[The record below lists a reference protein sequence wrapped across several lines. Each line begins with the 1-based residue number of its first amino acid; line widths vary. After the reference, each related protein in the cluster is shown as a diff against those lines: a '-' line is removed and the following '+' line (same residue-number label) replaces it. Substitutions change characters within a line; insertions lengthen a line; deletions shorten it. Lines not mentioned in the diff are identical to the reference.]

1 MGGHARDRVTVT
13 ATSVWFPRARSVE
26 LREETLRGP
35 GPGEVRVR
43 AVASGLS
50 HGTEM
55 LVFRGQVPVDLALD
69 LPTLA
74 GSYGFPIKFGY
85 ASVGHVVEVGA
96 GVALSSGDLVFVHHP
111 HQREYVVSASLAVSL
126 PPRLPPE
133 FGVFLAN
140 CETALNVV
148 LDAHPRFGEEV
159 AVFGQGVVGLLVTQ
173 LLNLAG
179 ARVTA
184 IDPIEHRR
192 ELSLRC
198 GAEVAV
204 TPEDALARIATR
216 TNGRGADVVIEASGN
231 AGALQLAIDAAAFQA
246 PVVICSWYGSKPV
259 SLDLGSRFHR
269 ARLRLVSSQVSQL
282 DPALA
287 PRWDR
292 QRRLATALSL
302 LEELVIG
309 PLITHRIP
317 LARAAEAYDLVDQH
331 PDETVQVILTYE

>member
-1 MGGHARDRVTVT
+1 MGGHARERVTVT
-13 ATSVWFPRARSVE
+13 ATSVWFPRAREVE
-26 LREETLRGP
+26 LREETLRRP
-35 GPGEVRVR
+35 GPGEIRVR
-43 AVASGLS
+43 AIASGLS

-55 LVFRGQVPVDLALD
+55 LVFRGEVPADLALD

-74 GSYGFPIKFGY
+74 GSYAFPIKFGY
-85 ASVGHVVEVGA
+85 ASVGRVVEVGA
-96 GVALSSGDLVFVHHP
+96 GAGLTPGDLVFVHHP
-111 HQREYVVSASLAVSL
+111 HQQEYVVSAAAAVQL

-148 LDAHPRFGEEV
+148 LDAHPRLGEEV

-184 IDPIEHRR
+184 VEPIAIRR
-192 ELSLRC
+192 ELALRC
-198 GAEVAV
+198 GAEETV
-204 TPEDALARIATR
+204 TPDEALERIATR

-231 AGALQLAIDAAAFQA
+231 ASALQLAIGAAAFQA
-246 PVVICSWYGSKPV
+246 PVVVCSWYGGKPV

-292 QRRLATALSL
+292 QRRLDTALSL
-302 LEELVIG
+302 LGELVIG
-309 PLITHRIP
+309 PLVTHRIP
-317 LARAAEAYDLVDQH
+317 FARAAEAYALVDQH
-331 PDETVQVILTYE
+331 PEETVQVILTYE

>member
-1 MGGHARDRVTVT
+1 MAG
-13 ATSVWFPRARSVE
+13 SVWFPRAREVE
-26 LREETLRGP
+26 IRSETVGAP
-35 GPGEVRVR
+35 GVGEVRIR
-43 AVASGLS
+43 ALASGLS

-55 LVFRGQVPVDLALD
+55 LVFRGQVPANLALD

-85 ASVGHVVEVGA
+85 ASVGQVIAVGA
-96 GVALSSGDLVFVHHP
+96 GVAGLAPGDRVFVHHP
-111 HQREYVVSASLAVSL
+111 HQQEYLASAAAAVRL
-126 PPRLPPE
+126 PDRLPPE
-133 FGVFLAN
+133 LGVFLAN

-148 LDAHPRFGEEV
+148 LDAHPRLGEEV
-159 AVFGQGVVGLLVTQ
+159 VVIGQGVVGLLLTQ

-184 IDPIEHRR
+184 VEPIAIRR
-192 ELSLRC
+192 ELAMRC
-198 GAEVAV
+198 GADEAV
-204 TPEDALARIATR
+204 TPDDALARIATR

-231 AGALQLAIDAAAFQA
+231 ASALQLAIDAAAFQST
-246 PVVICSWYGSKPV
+246 VVVCSWYGTKPV

-269 ARLRLVSSQVSQL
+269 ARLRLVSSQVSEL

-292 QRRLATALSL
+292 QRRREVSLSL
-302 LEELVIG
+302 LGELLLG

-317 LARAAEAYDLVDQH
+317 FARASEAYELVDQR
-331 PDETVQVILTYE
+331 PEETVQVILTYD

>member
-1 MGGHARDRVTVT
+1 MGGHARDGVTVT
-13 ATSVWFPRARSVE
+13 ATSVWFPRARAIE
-26 LREETLRGP
+26 FREETLRGP
-35 GPGEVRVR
+35 GPGEIRVR

-55 LVFRGQVPVDLALD
+55 LVFRGEVPPGLALD

-85 ASVGHVVEVGA
+85 ASVGRVIEVGG
-96 GVALSSGDLVFVHHP
+96 GVAFAPGDLVFVHHP
-111 HQREYVVSASLAVSL
+111 HQEEYVVNAAFASRL

-133 FGVFLAN
+133 YGVFLAN

-184 IDPIEHRR
+184 VEPIALRR
-192 ELSLRC
+192 ELALRC
-198 GAEVAV
+198 GAEEAVA
-204 TPEDALARIATR
+204 PEDALNRLAAR

-231 AGALQLAIDAAAFQA
+231 GGALQLAIDAAAFQS
-246 PVVICSWYGSKPV
+246 PVVVCSWYGSKPV

-292 QRRLATALSL
+292 QRRLDTALSL
-302 LEELVIG
+302 LGELVIG

-317 LARAAEAYDLVDQH
+317 FTAAAKAYELVDQH

>member
-1 MGGHARDRVTVT
+1 MAG
-13 ATSVWFPRARSVE
+13 SVWFPRAREVE
-26 LREETLRGP
+26 IRSETVGAP
-35 GPGEVRVR
+35 GVGEVRIR
-43 AVASGLS
+43 AIASGLS

-55 LVFRGQVPVDLALD
+55 LVFRGQVPANLALD

-85 ASVGHVVEVGA
+85 ASVGQVIAVGA
-96 GVALSSGDLVFVHHP
+96 GVAGLAPGDRVFVHHP
-111 HQREYVVSASLAVSL
+111 HQQEYLASAAAAVRL
-126 PPRLPPE
+126 PDRLPPE
-133 FGVFLAN
+133 LGVFLAN

-148 LDAHPRFGEEV
+148 LDAHPRLGEEV
-159 AVFGQGVVGLLVTQ
+159 AVIGQGVVGLLLTQ

-184 IDPIEHRR
+184 VEPIAIRR
-192 ELSLRC
+192 ELAMRC
-198 GAEVAV
+198 GADEAV
-204 TPEDALARIATR
+204 TPDDALARIATR

-231 AGALQLAIDAAAFQA
+231 ANALQLAIDAAAFQSA
-246 PVVICSWYGSKPV
+246 VVVCSWYGTKPV

-269 ARLRLVSSQVSQL
+269 ARLRLVSSQVSEL

-292 QRRLATALSL
+292 QRRREVSLSL
-302 LEELVIG
+302 LGELLLG

-317 LARAAEAYDLVDQH
+317 FARAAEAYELVDQR
-331 PDETVQVILTYE
+331 PEETVQVILTYD

>member
-1 MGGHARDRVTVT
+1 MGGHARERVT
-13 ATSVWFPRARSVE
+13 ATAASVWFPRAREVE
-26 LREETLRGP
+26 LREEALRGP
-35 GPGEVRVR
+35 GPGEIRVR
-43 AVASGLS
+43 AIASGLS

-55 LVFRGQVPVDLALD
+55 LVFRGEVPPDLALD

-85 ASVGHVVEVGA
+85 ASVGRVVEVGA
-96 GVALSSGDLVFVHHP
+96 GAAFAPGDLVFVHHP
-111 HQREYVVSASLAVSL
+111 HQQEYVVSAAAAVQL
-126 PPRLPPE
+126 PQRLPPE
-133 FGVFLAN
+133 LGVFLAN

-148 LDAHPRFGEEV
+148 LDAHPRLGEEV

-173 LLNLAG
+173 LLGLAG

-184 IDPIEHRR
+184 VEPIALRR
-192 ELSLRC
+192 ELALRC
-198 GAEVAV
+198 GADETVA
-204 TPEDALARIATR
+204 PEDAAARIAAR
-216 TNGRGADVVIEASGN
+216 TNGRGADVVVEASGN
-231 AGALQLAIDAAAFQA
+231 ASALQQAIDAAAFQA
-246 PVVICSWYGSKPV
+246 SVVVCSWYGSKPV

-292 QRRLATALSL
+292 RRRLDTALSML
-302 LEELVIG
+302 SELVIG

-317 LARAAEAYDLVDQH
+317 FARAAEAYELVDQR
-331 PDETVQVILTYE
+331 PEETVQVILTYE

>member
-1 MGGHARDRVTVT
+1 MAG
-13 ATSVWFPRARSVE
+13 SVWFPRAREVE
-26 LREETLRGP
+26 IRSETVGAP
-35 GPGEVRVR
+35 GVGEVRIR
-43 AVASGLS
+43 ALASGLS

-55 LVFRGQVPVDLALD
+55 LVFRGQVPANLALD

-85 ASVGHVVEVGA
+85 ASVGQVIAVGA
-96 GVALSSGDLVFVHHP
+96 GVAGLAPGDRVFVHHP
-111 HQREYVVSASLAVSL
+111 HQQEYLASAAAAVRL
-126 PPRLPPE
+126 PDRLPPE
-133 FGVFLAN
+133 LGVFLAN

-148 LDAHPRFGEEV
+148 LDAHPRLGEEV
-159 AVFGQGVVGLLVTQ
+159 AVIGQGVVGLLLTQ

-184 IDPIEHRR
+184 VEPIAIRR
-192 ELSLRC
+192 ELAMRC
-198 GAEVAV
+198 GAEEAV
-204 TPEDALARIATR
+204 TPDDALARIATR

-231 AGALQLAIDAAAFQA
+231 ASALQLAIDAAAFQST
-246 PVVICSWYGSKPV
+246 VVVCSWYGTKPV

-269 ARLRLVSSQVSQL
+269 ARLRLVSSQVSEL

-292 QRRLATALSL
+292 QRRREVSLSL
-302 LEELVIG
+302 LGELLLG

-317 LARAAEAYDLVDQH
+317 FARASEAYELVDQR
-331 PDETVQVILTYE
+331 PEETVQVILTYD

>member
-13 ATSVWFPRARSVE
+13 ATSIWFPRARQVE

-35 GPGEVRVR
+35 GPGEIRVR
-43 AVASGLS
+43 AIASGLS

-55 LVFRGQVPVDLALD
+55 LVFRGQVPADLALD

-74 GSYGFPIKFGY
+74 GSYAFPIKFGY
-85 ASVGHVVEVGA
+85 ASVGRVVEVGA
-96 GVALSSGDLVFVHHP
+96 GVSLAPGELVFVHHP
-111 HQREYVVSASLAVSL
+111 HQQEYVVSAAAAVRL
-126 PPRLPPE
+126 PQRLPPE

-140 CETALNVV
+140 AETALNVV
-148 LDAHPRFGEEV
+148 LDAHPRLGEEV

-184 IDPIEHRR
+184 VEPIALRR
-192 ELSLRC
+192 ELALRC
-198 GAEVAV
+198 GADETVA
-204 TPEDALARIATR
+204 PEEALERIATR

-231 AGALQLAIDAAAFQA
+231 ASALQLAIDAAAFQA
-246 PVVICSWYGSKPV
+246 PVVVCSWYGSKPV

-269 ARLRLVSSQVSQL
+269 ARLRLISSQVSQL

-292 QRRLATALSL
+292 QRRLDTALSL
-302 LEELVIG
+302 LGELVIG

-317 LARAAEAYDLVDQH
+317 FARAAEAYELVDQR
-331 PDETVQVILTYE
+331 PEETVQVILTYE

>member
-1 MGGHARDRVTVT
+1 MGGHARERVTVT
-13 ATSVWFPRARSVE
+13 ATSVWFPRARAVE

-35 GPGEVRVR
+35 GQGEVRVR
-43 AVASGLS
+43 AIASGLS

-55 LVFRGQVPVDLALD
+55 LVFRGEVPANLALD

-85 ASVGHVVEVGA
+85 ASVGRVVEVGA
-96 GVALSSGDLVFVHHP
+96 SAALAPGDLVFVHHP
-111 HQREYVVSASLAVSL
+111 HQQEYVVSAALAVRL

-133 FGVFLAN
+133 YGVFLAN

-184 IDPIEHRR
+184 VEPIAVRR
-192 ELSLRC
+192 ELALRC
-198 GAEVAV
+198 GAEEAV
-204 TPEDALARIATR
+204 TPEDALARIAKR

-231 AGALQLAIDAAAFQA
+231 ASALQLAIDAAAFQS
-246 PVVICSWYGSKPV
+246 PVVVCSWYGSKPV

-292 QRRLATALSL
+292 QRRLDTALSL
-302 LEELVIG
+302 LDELVIA

-317 LARAAEAYDLVDQH
+317 FSSAAEAYELVDQR

>member
-1 MGGHARDRVTVT
+1 MAG
-13 ATSVWFPRARSVE
+13 SVWFPRAREVE
-26 LREETLRGP
+26 IRSETVGAP
-35 GPGEVRVR
+35 GVGEVRIR
-43 AVASGLS
+43 ALASGLS

-55 LVFRGQVPVDLALD
+55 LVFRGQVPANLALD

-85 ASVGHVVEVGA
+85 ASVGQVIAVGA
-96 GVALSSGDLVFVHHP
+96 GVAGLAPGDRVFVHHP
-111 HQREYVVSASLAVSL
+111 HQQEYLASAAAAVRL
-126 PPRLPPE
+126 PDRLPPE
-133 FGVFLAN
+133 LGVFLAN

-148 LDAHPRFGEEV
+148 LDAHPRLGEEV
-159 AVFGQGVVGLLVTQ
+159 AVIGQGVVGLLLTQ

-184 IDPIEHRR
+184 VEPIAIRR
-192 ELSLRC
+192 ELAMRC
-198 GAEVAV
+198 GADEAV
-204 TPEDALARIATR
+204 TPDDALARIATR

-231 AGALQLAIDAAAFQA
+231 ASALQLAIDAAAFQST
-246 PVVICSWYGSKPV
+246 VVVCSWYGTKPV

-269 ARLRLVSSQVSQL
+269 ARLRLVSSQVSEL

-292 QRRLATALSL
+292 QRRREVSLSL
-302 LEELVIG
+302 LGELLLG

-317 LARAAEAYDLVDQH
+317 FARASEAYELVDQR
-331 PDETVQVILTYE
+331 PEETVQVILTYD

>member
-1 MGGHARDRVTVT
+1 MGGHASQRVTVT
-13 ATSVWFPRARSVE
+13 ATSVWFPRAREVE

-35 GPGEVRVR
+35 GPGEIRVR
-43 AVASGLS
+43 AIASGLS

-55 LVFRGQVPVDLALD
+55 LVFRGEVPANLALD

-74 GSYGFPIKFGY
+74 GSYAFPIKFGY
-85 ASVGHVVEVGA
+85 ASVGRVVEVGA
-96 GVALSSGDLVFVHHP
+96 GAAFTPGDPVFVHHP
-111 HQREYVVSASLAVSL
+111 HQQEYVVSASAAVRL
-126 PPRLPPE
+126 PSRLPPE
-133 FGVFLAN
+133 YGVFLAN

-159 AVFGQGVVGLLVTQ
+159 VVFGQGVVGLLVTQ
-173 LLNLAG
+173 LLNLGG

-184 IDPIEHRR
+184 VEPIALRR
-192 ELSLRC
+192 ELALRC
-198 GAEVAV
+198 GADEAV
-204 TPEDALARIATR
+204 TPEAALAKIATR

-231 AGALQLAIDAAAFQA
+231 ASALQLAIDAAAFQSA
-246 PVVICSWYGSKPV
+246 VVVCSWYGSKPV

-292 QRRLATALSL
+292 QRRLDTALSL
-302 LEELVIG
+302 LGELVIG

-317 LARAAEAYDLVDQH
+317 FPRAAEAYELVDQR
-331 PDETVQVILTYE
+331 PEETVQVILTYE